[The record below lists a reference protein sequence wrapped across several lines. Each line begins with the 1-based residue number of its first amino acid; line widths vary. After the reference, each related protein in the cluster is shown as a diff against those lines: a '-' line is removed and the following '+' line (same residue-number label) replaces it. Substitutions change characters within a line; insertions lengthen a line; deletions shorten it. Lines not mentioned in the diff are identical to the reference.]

1 LGGLMTSNRQFS
13 KLHQPDYYFLLNL
26 LALLGIGLLMILS
39 ASPIVGLK
47 HYADPFFFIKR
58 HLFFLILGAGVFV
71 LGLRVPLGW
80 LRQYLFLI
88 IGATFLVLLLT
99 HVPGLS
105 VNAGGATRW
114 LNLGFVVFQPSELA
128 KLTLVFFAA
137 HAFVNKQK
145 IIRDFIKGVL
155 PVFGF
160 AGILILLVLKQP
172 DLGTAMLL
180 AITLVVMGFV
190 AGARTWQLAVFLL
203 VGFRVLLWHIWQTP
217 YQKQRILAFMDPWKD
232 PLGIGFQ
239 MVQSLLAVGSGG
251 ILGLGLGQSRQK
263 VDFLPQQFTD
273 FIFAIIAEEGGLLVA
288 GLIVILFIIF
298 LFRGM
303 RLALLLKS
311 PYEQLLACGLTVSI
325 VIQAFLNMMMVLALA
340 PTTGIPLPFISY
352 GGTSLMVSLFACG
365 ILTQLSRKVP
375 N

>member
-1 LGGLMTSNRQFS
+1 MTAS
-13 KLHQPDYYFLLNL
+13 KQSIQLHQPDYYFLLNL
-26 LALLGIGLLMILS
+26 VALLGIGLLMILS

-47 HYADPFFFIKR
+47 HYGDPFYFIKR
-58 HLFFLILGAGVFV
+58 HVLYLLLGSGVFAV
-71 LGLRVPLGW
+71 GLRVPVEKF
-80 LRQYLFLI
+80 RRYLFPLI
-88 IGATFLVLLLT
+88 GVTLLLLLLT

-105 VNAGGATRW
+105 VNAGGASRW
-114 LNLGFVVFQPSELA
+114 LNLGFIAFQPSEIA

-145 IIRDFIKGVL
+145 IIHDFFKGVL
-155 PVFGF
+155 PVFAF
-160 AGILILLVLKQP
+160 SGILILLVLKQP
-172 DLGTAMLL
+172 DLGTAMVL
-180 AITLVVMGFV
+180 AINLVVMGFV

-298 LFRGM
+298 LFRGL
-303 RLALLLKS
+303 RLALLLKN
-311 PYEQLLACGLTVSI
+311 PYEQLLVCGLTVSI
-325 VIQAFLNMMMVLALA
+325 VMQAFLNMMMVLALT

-352 GGTSLMVSLFACG
+352 GGTSLWVSLFACG